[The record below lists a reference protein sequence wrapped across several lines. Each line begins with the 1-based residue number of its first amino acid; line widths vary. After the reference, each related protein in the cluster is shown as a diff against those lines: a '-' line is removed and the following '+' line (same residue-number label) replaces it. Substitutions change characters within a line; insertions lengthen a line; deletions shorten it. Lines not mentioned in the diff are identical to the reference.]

1 MDYCALHTFGPTC
14 RDTRITSGHDNATR
28 RLLRGEQRGQLPI
41 RFQTST
47 QRPNFVLILHIH
59 DA

>member
-1 MDYCALHTFGPTC
+1 MDYCALHTFG
-14 RDTRITSGHDNATR
+14 RDTRITSVQDNATR
-28 RLLRGEQRGQLPI
+28 RLLRGEQRGQLPR